1 MALGCVLLHRIG
13 CVSIL
18 EANASGTCT
27 PNILRTVVLSSFSLG
42 KTQTRSMSP
51 ALAEGEKRW
60 QRLRDAQTPDKGLLA
75 TSGREYST

>member
-1 MALGCVLLHRIG
+1 
-13 CVSIL
+13 
-18 EANASGTCT
+18 
-27 PNILRTVVLSSFSLG
+27 
-42 KTQTRSMSP
+42 MSP